1 MITDGIEGP
10 DQDCYGI
17 SRISNRPD
25 FLQETETFMGHF
37 SGSLMGFWNRRI
49 ATAVLMIA
57 TVVAQTAAVLPADAQ
72 TIGDK
77 QTATSPDGQPQFKL
91 EPKVDWSKAVVE
103 ATMKLNPDLGSWGYA
118 KALYLFG
125 QYLVWKR
132 TGDPR
137 YLQYIKTWVD
147 AHVSNG
153 GDIDRNLDVLD
164 YMLPGNLLLVLYQ

>member
-1 MITDGIEGP
+1 
-10 DQDCYGI
+10 
-17 SRISNRPD
+17 
-25 FLQETETFMGHF
+25 MGHF

-103 ATMKLNPDLGSWGYA
+103 ATMKRNPDLASWGYS
-118 KALYLFG
+118 KALYLFHH
-125 QYLVWKR
+125 YLVSKR
-132 TGDPR
+132 TGHPPSLH
-137 YLQYIKTWVD
+137 YLKP
-147 AHVSNG
+147 S
-153 GDIDRNLDVLD
+153 
-164 YMLPGNLLLVLYQ
+164 